1 MQMVLENNSQP
12 TAKLMLPKTSPKES
26 IIAATPR
33 KVYSNAH
40 AYHIHSV
47 SANSDGETFLSSDDL
62 RINLWHVE
70 YPGESYCV
78 VDIKPATIEELTEV
92 ITCAKFHPSQCNLLA
107 FSTSKG
113 AVRLADMRDSAIIDG
128 KASRSLCPGAASDT
142 PSFFSEIVSSIS
154 DVAFCRG
161 NENLLAARD
170 YMSVKVWDVRSDA
183 RPLYTLPVHE
193 YIKPKLCDLYEND
206 SIFDKY
212 SLAFSFDG
220 RFIATGSYGNRV
232 RVLPVMD
239 TDSTY
244 LETITADKSILSSRG
259 GKQQQ
264 AVGKK
269 SGLSAGMQMREM
281 DAEAVDYE
289 KKITH
294 LALHPES
301 NCLAL
306 AASTNLFMFTT
317 ISSVKNQQF

>member
-1 MQMVLENNSQP
+1 MVLENNTLAS
-12 TAKLMLPKTSPKES
+12 KLMLPRTSLKGS

-70 YPGESYCV
+70 HPNESYCV

-113 AVRLADMRDSAIIDG
+113 AVRVADMRDSAIIDG
-128 KASRSLCPGAASDT
+128 RVSRSLGPGSASDT

-154 DVAFCRG
+154 DISFCRG

-183 RPLYTLPVHE
+183 RPLHTLPVHE

-206 SIFDKY
+206 SIFDKFG
-212 SLAFSFDG
+212 LAFSSDG
-220 RFIATGSYGNRV
+220 RFIVTGSYGNRV
-232 RVLPVMD
+232 RVLPV
-239 TDSTY
+239 DSDASY
-244 LETITADKSILSSRG
+244 LETLTADKSILSRAG
-259 GKQQQ
+259 GKQHQ
-264 AVGKK
+264 AMGKK
-269 SGLSAGMQMREM
+269 SGMAGALQLKEM
-281 DAEAVDYE
+281 DPEAVDYE
-289 KKITH
+289 RKITH
-294 LALHPES
+294 MALHPES
-301 NCLAL
+301 NTLAL

-317 ISSVKNQQF
+317 TAKSNQF